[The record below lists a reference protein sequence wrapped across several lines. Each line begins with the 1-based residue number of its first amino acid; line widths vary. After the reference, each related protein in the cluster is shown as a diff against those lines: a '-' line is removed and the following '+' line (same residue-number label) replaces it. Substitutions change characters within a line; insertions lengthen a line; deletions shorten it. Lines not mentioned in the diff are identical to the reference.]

1 MNLGL
6 CLTHAAQKWP
16 DKHALVFEGRRWTY
30 AEWNRDVNRAAHAF
44 RARGIGK
51 GDRVA
56 CLTYNLPEQ
65 VTAFFALLKIGAVPV
80 PINWRL
86 AANEVKY
93 IVDDCGARLF
103 MFEEALR
110 DRVGPVKQDPGS
122 VEGLLYVGDRP
133 DRDETPF
140 AEFIRPGSPDEPQ
153 ARVGL
158 EDPAF
163 IMYTSGTTGQPKGV
177 VRTHLAELFG
187 SLCMTVEC
195 GFRHEDVMIDNSPL
209 FHIAQ
214 LQLQFVPFV
223 QIGGTNVLTRGFD
236 VEETLRVCQ
245 EERVTVLHGVP
256 TQLVMLVDAEF
267 SKYDLRSLRV
277 GFFGGQTLADDVT
290 RRCQALF
297 PGFFANIYGSTE
309 ALMVTVCDYTRHP
322 DKLGSAGKAS
332 VTMEVRLVD
341 LDRGGEDP
349 AAVVPPGTIGQ
360 LITRGPRLMTE
371 YFKQPDKTAAVLRN
385 GWYYSGDAAYADPD
399 GFLYVLGRMDHTIKS
414 GGENIHPSEVENVLF
429 EHPGIA
435 NAAVVGLPSRK
446 WGQVVTAAIIRRDPG
461 LDEAAIDRFCRE
473 SPNLASFKRP
483 RHYVFVDEIPSNPTG
498 KVDRARLKDELL
510 QMMKELP
517 E

>member
-1 MNLGL
+1 
-6 CLTHAAQKWP
+6 
-16 DKHALVFEGRRWTY
+16 
-30 AEWNRDVNRAAHAF
+30 
-44 RARGIGK
+44 
-51 GDRVA
+51 
-56 CLTYNLPEQ
+56 
-65 VTAFFALLKIGAVPV
+65 
-80 PINWRL
+80 
-86 AANEVKY
+86 
-93 IVDDCGARLF
+93 
-103 MFEEALR
+103 
-110 DRVGPVKQDPGS
+110 
-122 VEGLLYVGDRP
+122 
-133 DRDETPF
+133 
-140 AEFIRPGSPDEPQ
+140 
-153 ARVGL
+153 
-158 EDPAF
+158 
-163 IMYTSGTTGQPKGV
+163 
-177 VRTHLAELFG
+177 
-187 SLCMTVEC
+187 
-195 GFRHEDVMIDNSPL
+195 MIDNSPL

-256 TQLVMLVDAEF
+256 TQLVMLVDADF
-267 SKYDLRSLRV
+267 SKYDLSSLRV

-297 PGFFANIYGSTE
+297 PEFFANIYGSTE

-360 LITRGPRLMTE
+360 LITRGPSLMTE

-498 KVDRARLKDELL
+498 KVDRGRLKDNLL
-510 QMMKELP
+510 QMMKESP